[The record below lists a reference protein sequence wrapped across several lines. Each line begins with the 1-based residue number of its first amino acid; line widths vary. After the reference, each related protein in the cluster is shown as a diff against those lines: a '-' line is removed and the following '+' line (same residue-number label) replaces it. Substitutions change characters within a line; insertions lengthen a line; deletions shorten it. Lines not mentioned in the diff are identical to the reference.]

1 MTESAQPDS
10 PAASNDLAEDLMV
23 SIGTILDVVK
33 AVGDG
38 DLTRK
43 LDLGYPDTHPVG
55 ALGSSINLMV
65 EALATAREKSA
76 HDLNELT
83 ERIATIERQREAIRN
98 LSVPIIEMWT
108 GVLCAPVVGVLDS
121 MRASE
126 VTTALLTAV
135 VVKKAQHVIIDVTG
149 VEVMDTQ
156 STDHFLRIARSV
168 TLLGASCSLS
178 GMHPNVARTIVHM
191 GVDLHGLVS
200 YRTMREA
207 LKHCV
212 DAVNARARRTR
223 RRA

>member
-1 MTESAQPDS
+1 MTDSVQPGS

-23 SIGTILDVVK
+23 SIGTILEVVK
-33 AVGDG
+33 AVGSG

-43 LDLGYPDTHPVG
+43 LDLSYPETHPVG
-55 ALGSSINLMV
+55 ALVSSINLMV
-65 EALATAREKSA
+65 EALGEAREKSA
-76 HDLNELT
+76 HGLNELA

-98 LSVPIIEMWT
+98 LSVPIIEVWT

-126 VTTALLTAV
+126 VTTTLLTAV
-135 VVKKAQHVIIDVTG
+135 VVKKARHVIIDVTG

-156 STDHFLRIARSV
+156 STDHFLRIARAV
-168 TLLGASCSLS
+168 TLLGASCALS
-178 GMHPNVARTIVHM
+178 GMHPNVARTIVQM

-212 DAVNARARRTR
+212 NEVNARARRMR
-223 RRA
+223 RR

>member
-1 MTESAQPDS
+1 MNDEGAVDPVVSSGDM
-10 PAASNDLAEDLMV
+10 ASDLMM

-33 AVGDG
+33 AVGAG
-38 DLTRK
+38 DLTQK
-43 LDLGYPDTHPVG
+43 LDLQFPESHPVG
-55 ALGSSINLMV
+55 ALSSSINAMV

-76 HDLNELT
+76 NDLNELT
-83 ERIATIERQREAIRN
+83 DRIATIERQREAIRN
-98 LSVPIIEMWT
+98 LSVPIIEVWT

-156 STDHFLRIARSV
+156 STDHFLRIARAV
-168 TLLGASCSLS
+168 TLLGARCALS
-178 GMHPNVARTIVHM
+178 GMHPNVARTIVQM

-212 DAVNARARRTR
+212 ADVNARARRMGKR
-223 RRA
+223 R

>member
-1 MTESAQPDS
+1 MTESVRPDAL
-10 PAASNDLAEDLMV
+10 PPSNDLAEDLLE
-23 SIGTILDVVK
+23 SIEAILGVVK
-33 AVGDG
+33 SVGSG
-38 DLTRK
+38 DLTQK
-43 LDLGYPDTHPVG
+43 LDLPYAESHPVG
-55 ALGSSINLMV
+55 ALVSSINAMV
-65 EALATAREKSA
+65 EALGAAREKSA

-83 ERIATIERQREAIRN
+83 ERIAMIERQREAIRN
-98 LSVPIIEMWT
+98 LSVPIIEVWT

-156 STDHFLRIARSV
+156 STDHFLRIARAV
-168 TLLGASCSLS
+168 TLLGANCALS
-178 GMHPNVARTIVHM
+178 GMHPNVARTIVQM

-212 DAVNARARRTR
+212 AAVNARARRTGKR
-223 RRA
+223 Q

>member
-1 MTESAQPDS
+1 MTDSALPEAPS
-10 PAASNDLAEDLMV
+10 SSSDLADELML
-23 SIGTILDVVK
+23 SISTILSVVK
-33 AVGDG
+33 SVGAG
-38 DLTRK
+38 DLTQK
-43 LDLGYPDTHPVG
+43 LDLPYPETHPVG
-55 ALGSSINLMV
+55 ALVSSINAMV
-65 EALATAREKSA
+65 EALAAARSKSA
-76 HDLNELT
+76 HDLDELT
-83 ERIATIERQREAIRN
+83 ERITTIERQREAIRN
-98 LSVPIIEMWT
+98 LSVPIIEIWT

-126 VTTALLTAV
+126 VTTTLLTAV
-135 VVKKAQHVIIDVTG
+135 VVKKARHVIIDVTG

-168 TLLGASCSLS
+168 TLLGATCSLS

-212 DAVNARARRTR
+212 VDAVNPRGKRTKR
-223 RRA
+223 

>member
-1 MTESAQPDS
+1 MTDSVQPESV
-10 PAASNDLAEDLMV
+10 AASTDLAEDLMV
-23 SIGTILDVVK
+23 SIGTILEVVK
-33 AVGDG
+33 AVGSG

-43 LDLGYPDTHPVG
+43 LDLSYPETHPVG
-55 ALGSSINLMV
+55 ALVSSINLMV
-65 EALATAREKSA
+65 EALGEAREKSA
-76 HDLNELT
+76 HGLDELT
-83 ERIATIERQREAIRN
+83 ERITTIERQREAIRN
-98 LSVPIIEMWT
+98 LSVPIIEVWT
-108 GVLCAPVVGVLDS
+108 GVLCAPIVGVLDS

-156 STDHFLRIARSV
+156 STDHFLRIARAV

-178 GMHPNVARTIVHM
+178 GMHPNVARTIVQM

-212 DAVNARARRTR
+212 NEVNARARRTR
-223 RRA
+223 RR

>member
-1 MTESAQPDS
+1 MDDRSNSNGDGS
-10 PAASNDLAEDLMV
+10 SNDIASDLRL
-23 SIGTILDVVK
+23 SIDMILDAVK
-33 AVGDG
+33 AVGSG

-43 LDLGYPDTHPVG
+43 LELPFPDTHPVG
-55 ALGSSINLMV
+55 ALSSSINVMV
-65 EALATAREKSA
+65 EALALAREKSA

-98 LSVPIIEMWT
+98 LSVPIIEIWA

-121 MRASE
+121 VRASE

-149 VEVMDTQ
+149 VEIMDTQ

-168 TLLGASCSLS
+168 TLLGANCALS
-178 GMHPNVARTIVHM
+178 GMHPNVARTIVSM
-191 GVDLHGLVS
+191 GVELHGLVS
-200 YRTMREA
+200 HRTMREA

-212 DAVNARARRTR
+212 ATVNARSRRSKSR
-223 RRA
+223 